1 MYLLRSKE
9 SVRLP
14 AERSVISLGYNVD
27 TPIPQGSYYV
37 VWCISLS
44 SMDPTLLKLI
54 RATSRVFRPNGS
66 DEYNDEIDS
75 DEAAFLQQA
84 SRDSSSGALRLRIP
98 SRISIPESLESADL
112 SLFIELEDSLL
123 MDEMLNVCFVDVHY
137 VDLVSANVDGTNDTP
152 FKSSRIPLQTIIIP
166 RTTNIASWHINING
180 TFAATLSYLNNN
192 AHVEIWTLT
201 PSLTIDATI
210 HQTPIASV
218 TFPITLDKDSL
229 PPKLDLTLS
238 HDASRLA
245 VFPSLE
251 HERCNTTTM
260 PDQLQFRVYELDSS
274 FTPVSKQTHLQAT
287 LRPCTKF
294 FRDSWLSDFAGVGK
308 FHRLNLSKSQDPAN
322 TEEEEYFVASDG
334 YSLTVYNT
342 FGKWTRL
349 LSIPLAV
356 PFDPSQLAPTLTT
369 PEINLAARNH
379 NMWLKKATVVMM
391 ASVRGRFFAWFDSYS
406 VMIWDLE
413 NCTNISVF
421 LLEPTA
427 MVQDISF
434 SPDGSLVAVAT
445 MNDLKVYAVQASALV
460 FSSGGPALF
469 VRSRFV
475 SQGHELLIELHSGEV
490 YLADPLCFDRSRW
503 RPLSIRWLREL
514 QHDVRSVQVQTQV
527 ELINNDGTNGG
538 QMTMLQEANFA
549 YVVTGS
555 ALSVYGI
562 EQYVT
567 RAAFKGRSIDAGQLY
582 PDDMLSERKDKPF
595 VKFGSSEDGDPCT
608 QACMTGESLLKE
620 KPQTCVTPEGLHFE
634 IQLQPRSRGDNGW
647 DETVY
652 VASLTLTEQ
661 NKDGSRTRTE
671 VQRTCHST
679 RHGRFQEVF
688 FLPCRR
694 RYVIWG
700 EYYFQVWSLPETRTG
715 VYELLIM
722 KSVPGPKGPLSW
734 FQEELF
740 ICSHGRVFCPRTL
753 GKPTRRE
760 RDMVILQPQNQITPG
775 YSDWCLD
782 SVHSAVLIYNDAN
795 QSHRTELLRYLS
807 RYINYLP
814 ELDNFEKSVLGQIAL
829 KDRVDDSSLL
839 FKDLLQVC
847 ASSPLHW
854 IPRIPEDP
862 ENNPIAVLLER
873 AKAHARYLVLAAT
886 MIEYCIH
893 QAKQRRNVGY
903 LGVVHQVLPKMT
915 ELFPD
920 LAMQVIA
927 QSAFVPVAD
936 VDKVSKRDYVVN
948 HALISH
954 RPSLRAF
961 WRPNTT
967 PIHETVNPVFQVQ
980 PLLPVTR
987 MEEVHDELNE
997 RFTATVYVAP
1007 FELLWY
1013 YDQARQRRFSEA
1025 TTWWRA
1031 LLSAALDNPAI
1042 IALLEYKWNSFVGSY
1057 WLFRFLFQIVYYVLI
1072 LAVSFLQVYT
1082 DPPSDLS
1089 VAFVVIIVCSALFLW
1104 FEFQQLL
1111 ESPKRYILSPYNYLD
1126 IAVYT
1131 MPFIVGILHLIE
1143 LSKAE
1148 VTSDISTRI
1157 LSFTILIVYL
1167 HLLFELRV
1175 FASVCYISTI
1185 ILSVIYRIKFFFII
1199 FAACILAFSHSFV
1212 HLLHANTSEPP
1223 DAGDYPRNLARAIS
1237 ATYFFM
1243 GGLYDPVSSL
1253 FTGDNVGF
1261 HLMMIFY
1268 FFLTVIL
1275 MLNVLI
1281 ALINEAFSTSDGGW
1295 RGVWLEIRLEYIES
1309 AESMSFLVPGF
1320 RRTHPAWF
1328 PKEVY
1333 YTASSKEVQAYEEK
1347 NAKGSLVSQFVREGS
1362 EARKMSELEVI
1373 LAEKFEDRGRA
1384 MSDSEGVVESL
1395 EVAGATPITEKVAT
1409 PMIGDGSDTPLATGL
1424 TEMRQE
1430 FQGIILKMQEQAQRQ
1445 QELSDRRLEELK
1457 EEMQRQMEVL
1467 TALLQPRQR

>member
-1 MYLLRSKE
+1 M
-9 SVRLP
+9 
-14 AERSVISLGYNVD
+14 
-27 TPIPQGSYYV
+27 
-37 VWCISLS
+37 
-44 SMDPTLLKLI
+44 
-54 RATSRVFRPNGS
+54 
-66 DEYNDEIDS
+66 
-75 DEAAFLQQA
+75 
-84 SRDSSSGALRLRIP
+84 
-98 SRISIPESLESADL
+98 
-112 SLFIELEDSLL
+112 
-123 MDEMLNVCFVDVHY
+123 
-137 VDLVSANVDGTNDTP
+137 
-152 FKSSRIPLQTIIIP
+152 PLQTINIP
-166 RTTNIASWHINING
+166 RTTNIASWHVNING

-201 PSLTIDATI
+201 PSLTIDATV
-210 HQTPIASV
+210 HRTPVASV
-218 TFPITLDKDSL
+218 TFPITLDKDGL

-251 HERCNTTTM
+251 HERSNTTTM

-274 FTPVSKQTHLQAT
+274 FTPVSEQKHHQAT

-294 FRDSWLSDFAGVGK
+294 FRDSWLSDFAGAGK
-308 FHRLNLSKSQDPAN
+308 FHRLDLSKSQDPAN
-322 TEEEEYFVASDG
+322 AEEEEYFVASDG

-342 FGKWTRL
+342 SGRWTRL

-369 PEINLAARNH
+369 PQIDLAAKNH
-379 NMWLKKATVVMM
+379 NLWLKKATEVMM

-406 VMIWDLE
+406 VTIWDLE

-421 LLEPTA
+421 LLDPT
-427 MVQDISF
+427 VNVKDISF

-445 MNDLKVYAVQASALV
+445 TIDLKVYAVQAGALV
-460 FSSGGPALF
+460 FSSGGPAFF

-503 RPLSIRWLREL
+503 RPLSIRWPREL
-514 QHDVRSVQVQTQV
+514 QHDVRYVQVQTQI

-538 QMTMLQEANFA
+538 QMTMLQAANFA
-549 YVVTGS
+549 YLVTGS

-562 EQYVT
+562 EKYVT

-582 PDDMLSERKDKPF
+582 PDDMLFERKDKPF
-595 VKFGSSEDGDPCT
+595 VKVGSKEDGDPCT

-620 KPQTCVTPEGLHFE
+620 RPRTCVTPEGLHFE

-661 NKDGSRTRTE
+661 NKDGSRTRKE

-722 KSVPGPKGPLSW
+722 KSVPGPKGPLNW
-734 FQEELF
+734 FLEELF

-760 RDMVILQPQNQITPG
+760 RDMVILQPQNQTTPS

-782 SVHSAVLIYNDAN
+782 SVHSVVLIYNDAN

-854 IPRIPEDP
+854 IPRIPDDP
-862 ENNPIAVLLER
+862 ENNPVAVLLER
-873 AKAHARYLVLAAT
+873 GQAHARYLVLAAT

-893 QAKQRRNVGY
+893 QAKKRRNVGY

-936 VDKVSKRDYVVN
+936 VDKVSMRDYVVN
-948 HALISH
+948 HALICH

-967 PIHETVNPVFQVQ
+967 SIYETVNPVFQVQ

-987 MEEVHDELNE
+987 MEEVRDEQNE
-997 RFTATVYVAP
+997 RFTSTVYVAP

-1031 LLSAALDNPAI
+1031 LLSAVVLKIHPRSPKGVQGHDIVPESLDNPVI
-1042 IALLEYKWNSFVGSY
+1042 IALLEYKW
-1057 WLFRFLFQIVYYVLI
+1057 
-1072 LAVSFLQVYT
+1072 
-1082 DPPSDLS
+1082 
-1089 VAFVVIIVCSALFLW
+1089 
-1104 FEFQQLL
+1104 
-1111 ESPKRYILSPYNYLD
+1111 
-1126 IAVYT
+1126 
-1131 MPFIVGILHLIE
+1131 
-1143 LSKAE
+1143 
-1148 VTSDISTRI
+1148 
-1157 LSFTILIVYL
+1157 
-1167 HLLFELRV
+1167 
-1175 FASVCYISTI
+1175 
-1185 ILSVIYRIKFFFII
+1185 
-1199 FAACILAFSHSFV
+1199 
-1212 HLLHANTSEPP
+1212 
-1223 DAGDYPRNLARAIS
+1223 
-1237 ATYFFM
+1237 
-1243 GGLYDPVSSL
+1243 
-1253 FTGDNVGF
+1253 
-1261 HLMMIFY
+1261 
-1268 FFLTVIL
+1268 
-1275 MLNVLI
+1275 
-1281 ALINEAFSTSDGGW
+1281 
-1295 RGVWLEIRLEYIES
+1295 
-1309 AESMSFLVPGF
+1309 
-1320 RRTHPAWF
+1320 
-1328 PKEVY
+1328 
-1333 YTASSKEVQAYEEK
+1333 
-1347 NAKGSLVSQFVREGS
+1347 
-1362 EARKMSELEVI
+1362 
-1373 LAEKFEDRGRA
+1373 
-1384 MSDSEGVVESL
+1384 
-1395 EVAGATPITEKVAT
+1395 
-1409 PMIGDGSDTPLATGL
+1409 
-1424 TEMRQE
+1424 
-1430 FQGIILKMQEQAQRQ
+1430 
-1445 QELSDRRLEELK
+1445 
-1457 EEMQRQMEVL
+1457 
-1467 TALLQPRQR
+1467 